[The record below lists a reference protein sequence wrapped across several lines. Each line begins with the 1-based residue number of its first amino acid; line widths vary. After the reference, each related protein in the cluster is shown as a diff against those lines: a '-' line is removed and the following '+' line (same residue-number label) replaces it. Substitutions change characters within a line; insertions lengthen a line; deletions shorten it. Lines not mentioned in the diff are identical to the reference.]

1 MIVDNNRNIVSD
13 HAFPSRLMHQ
23 GICEAGGVGVRP
35 WTLNTDVTHVP
46 LGS

>member
-1 MIVDNNRNIVSD
+1 MIVDNSRNIVSD
-13 HAFPSRLMHQ
+13 RAFPSRLMRQ

-35 WTLNTDVTHVP
+35 WTLNTGVTHVP